1 MGAHVGYVRVSSHG
15 QNTDRQL
22 DGVELSKIFEE
33 KASAKST
40 TARPMLQ
47 VCLEYLR
54 EGDTLHV
61 HSIDRLAR
69 NLFDLQDLVKQ
80 LVGKGVA
87 VQFHKERLVFSG
99 QSDPMAQLTLQLMGG
114 FAEFER
120 TLINERRSEGMAMA
134 QKAGKQIGAKPKL
147 SAEQADELRK
157 RAADGADKKAL
168 AAEYGI
174 SRQSVYTYIGQG
186 ATS

>member
-47 VCLEYLR
+47 ICIEYLR

-87 VQFHKERLVFSG
+87 VQFHKEGLKFSG
-99 QSDPMAQLTLQLMGG
+99 QSDPMAKLTLQLMGA

-134 QKAGKQIGAKPKL
+134 KKAGKQIGAKAKL
-147 SAEQADELRK
+147 TATQADALRAQV
-157 RAADGADKKAL
+157 AAGACKKTL
-168 AAEYGI
+168 AVEYGI
-174 SRQSVYTYIGQG
+174 SRQSVYTYLKV
-186 ATS
+186 AAS